1 MSISNKMLCN
11 VNVMDS
17 STAFSQGKSFSS
29 VEEVKACIKQYNE
42 RNFTNFVISCNGSR
56 TVSHRILAHRT
67 LAP

>member
-42 RNFTNFVISCNGSR
+42 RNFTNFVISCNG
-56 TVSHRILAHRT
+56 
-67 LAP
+67 